1 MAAGEAVEEIEAVVE
16 RPVENGSGEVGVQPS
31 VRGLAP

>member
-16 RPVENGSGEVGVQPS
+16 RTVKNGFGEVSVQPG
-31 VRGLAP
+31 VGGLAF